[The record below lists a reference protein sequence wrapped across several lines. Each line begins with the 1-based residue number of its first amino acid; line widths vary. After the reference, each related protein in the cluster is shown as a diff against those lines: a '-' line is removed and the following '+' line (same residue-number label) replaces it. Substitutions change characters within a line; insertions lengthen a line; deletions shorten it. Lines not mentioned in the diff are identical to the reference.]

1 MSLDK
6 ITLEIITN
14 PIDWNGVLQ
23 EIGDFDFY
31 HTFEYHLI
39 EVKEDETSTLI
50 VYKKD
55 NIIIALPLL
64 VRKIYHTNYYDAT
77 SVYGYA
83 GPISKGITSEFNN
96 KLFIEKVMSFF
107 QENKIISVFSRL
119 NPYIN
124 YQQDILKNFGSIVN
138 QGKVVNIDL
147 TLDTTIQRQNY
158 QSRLKTQINKSR
170 RHCIIKKADTPK
182 DLRDFIDIYY
192 ENMNR
197 VQAEDHY
204 YFNQEYFDKILTSKN
219 FKAEL
224 LLALDKDSGVTIGG
238 SLFVT
243 TKNIVQY
250 HLGATKN
257 EFLDVMPAKLL
268 LDEMRIIATKRGR
281 QFFNLG
287 GGLGGV
293 HNDSLFNFKSSFS
306 KDFKDFE
313 LWKLIINQKV
323 YYELVE
329 ARKTTSISFF
339 PKYRFLDKIQ
349 L

>member
-323 YYELVE
+323 YDELVE
-329 ARKTTSISFF
+329 ARKTTSTSFF
-339 PKYRFLDKIQ
+339 PKYRFLDKTQ

>member
-39 EVKEDETSTLI
+39 EVIEDQVPTLI
-50 VYKKD
+50 VCKND
-55 NIIIALPLL
+55 NNIIALPLL
-64 VRKIYHTNYYDAT
+64 VRKIYNTNYYDAT

-306 KDFKDFE
+306 KYFKDFE

-323 YYELVE
+323 YDELVE
-329 ARKTTSISFF
+329 SRKTTSTSFF
-339 PKYRFLDKIQ
+339 PKYRFLDKTQ

>member
-158 QSRLKTQINKSR
+158 HPRLKTQINKSR

-306 KDFKDFE
+306 KYFKDFE

-323 YYELVE
+323 YDELVE
-329 ARKTTSISFF
+329 SRKTTSTSFF
-339 PKYRFLDKIQ
+339 PKYRFLDKTQ

>member
-14 PIDWNGVLQ
+14 PMDWNGVLQ
-23 EIGDFDFY
+23 EIVNFDFY

-39 EVKEDETSTLI
+39 EVKEDQTPTLI
-50 VYKKD
+50 VYKKE
-55 NIIIALPLL
+55 NNIIALPLL
-64 VRKIYHTNYYDAT
+64 IRKIYNTNYYDAT

-107 QENKIISVFSRL
+107 QENNIISVFSRL

-158 QSRLKTQINKSR
+158 QSRLKTHINKSR

-224 LLALDKDSGVTIGG
+224 LLALDKESGVTIGG

-257 EFLDVMPAKLL
+257 EFLHVMPAKLL
-268 LDEMRIIATKRGR
+268 LDEMRITASNRGQ

-287 GGLGGV
+287 GGLGGE
-293 HNDSLFNFKSSFS
+293 HNNSLFNFKSSFS

-313 LWKLIINQKV
+313 LWKLIMNQKV
-323 YYELVE
+323 YDELVE
-329 ARKTTSISFF
+329 ARKITSTSFF
-339 PKYRFLDKIQ
+339 PKYRFLDKT
-349 L
+349 

>member
-23 EIGDFDFY
+23 EIVSFDFY

-39 EVKEDETSTLI
+39 EVIEDQVPTLI
-50 VYKKD
+50 VCKND
-55 NIIIALPLL
+55 NNIIALPLL
-64 VRKIYHTNYYDAT
+64 IRKIYNTNYYDAT

-83 GPISKGITSEFNN
+83 GPISKGITSKFNN

-107 QENKIISVFSRL
+107 QENNIISVFSRL

-124 YQQDILKNFGSIVN
+124 YQRDILKNFGSIVN

-158 QSRLKTQINKSR
+158 QSRLKTHINKSR
-170 RHCIIKKADTPK
+170 RNCIIKKADTPK

-224 LLALDKDSGVTIGG
+224 LLALDKESGVTIGG

-323 YYELVE
+323 YDELVE
-329 ARKTTSISFF
+329 ARKTTSTSFF
-339 PKYRFLDKIQ
+339 PKYRFLDKTQ

>member
-306 KDFKDFE
+306 KYFKDFE

-323 YYELVE
+323 YDELVE
-329 ARKTTSISFF
+329 SRKTTSTSFF
-339 PKYRFLDKIQ
+339 PKYRFLDKTQ

>member
-64 VRKIYHTNYYDAT
+64 VRKIYNTNYYDAT

-306 KDFKDFE
+306 KYFKDFE

-323 YYELVE
+323 YDELVE
-329 ARKTTSISFF
+329 SRKTTSTSFF
-339 PKYRFLDKIQ
+339 PKYRFLDKTQ